1 MNEKAM
7 ALASFAGDSLALG
20 AHWIYDAKVLA
31 ETFGRVEEL
40 RKPLPN
46 SYHPTKDAG
55 EFTHYG
61 DQTYVLLESL
71 AAKKAFDL
79 DDFAARWRALF
90 DGYAGYLD
98 NATKNTLSQFAAG
111 WGPAESGS
119 RSTDLAG
126 AARIAPLV
134 YLYRNDLDSLLRSA
148 SLQTQMTH
156 NTPQVVEAA
165 RFLARAATA
174 LLDGADIREAF
185 SLAKASAGDAQLA
198 SLVDLGLAAAGK
210 DTVSTVAAFGQSC
223 HLDHAFPSVIQI
235 AASYENDLKGALVAS
250 VMAGGDSAAR
260 NLALGMLLGA
270 RLGMRAVPETWLA
283 ALKRRADIETLLA
296 GLD

>member
-1 MNEKAM
+1 MNANAM
-7 ALASFAGDSLALG
+7 TLASFAGDSLALG
-20 AHWIYDAKVLA
+20 AHWVYDTKVLA

-40 RKPLPN
+40 RKPLPT

-61 DQTYVLLESL
+61 DQAFVLLESL

-79 DDFAARWRALF
+79 DDFAARWKALF
-90 DGYAGYLD
+90 TGYAGYLD
-98 NATKNTLSQFAAG
+98 NATKNTLGQFAAG
-111 WGPAESGS
+111 WGPAEAGS
-119 RSTDLAG
+119 HSTDFAG

-134 YLYRNDLDSLLRSA
+134 HLYRNDLDALLRA
-148 SLQTQMTH
+148 ATAQTKMTH
-156 NTPQVVEAA
+156 NSPQVVEAA

-174 LLDGADIREAF
+174 LLDGADLREAF
-185 SLAKASAGDAQLA
+185 SLAKANANDAQLA
-198 SLVDLGLAAAGK
+198 SWVDLGLAAAGK

-223 HLDHAFPSVIQI
+223 HIDHAFPSVIQI
-235 AASYENDLKGALVAS
+235 AVSHEKDLKGALVAS

-270 RLGMRAVPETWLA
+270 RLGLEGIPKPWLA
-283 ALKRRADIETLLA
+283 GLKRRADIEKLLA
-296 GLD
+296 ALG

>member
-7 ALASFAGDSLALG
+7 TLASFAGDSLALG
-20 AHWIYDAKVLA
+20 AHWIYDTKALA

-61 DQTYVLLESL
+61 DQAYVLLQSL
-71 AAKKAFDL
+71 AAKKAFDI

-90 DGYAGYLD
+90 DGYVGYVD
-98 NATKNTLSQFAAG
+98 NATKNTLAQFAAG
-111 WGPAESGS
+111 LGPVEAGS
-119 RSTDLAG
+119 RSTDFAG
-126 AARIAPLV
+126 AARIAPLI
-134 YLYRNDLDSLLRSA
+134 YLYRHDLDALLRAA
-148 SLQTQMTH
+148 SLQTKMTH
-156 NTPQVVEAA
+156 NTPLVVEAA

-185 SLAKASAGDAQLA
+185 SLAKANADDAQLA
-198 SLVDLGLAAAGK
+198 SWVDLGLAAAGK

-223 HLDHAFPSVIQI
+223 HIDHAFPSVVQI
-235 AASYENDLKGALVAS
+235 AVSYENDLKGALVAS

-270 RLGMRAVPETWLA
+270 RLGMEAVPKTWLA
-283 ALKRRADIETLLA
+283 GLKRHADIENLLA
-296 GLD
+296 GLG